1 MTTYLETPVIDKK
14 VKHPARWLIGLVAAG
29 VLVIGAT
36 TTYTVVNRGTSKQD
50 ITALTVPVEAKDV
63 TVRISASGIV
73 QPVQSVNIS
82 PKNSGTLVQLYVE
95 QGDKVTQGQIIAKMD
110 SADIQAR
117 IAEARANLAQNQAQL
132 DQVVAGNR
140 PQEIDQAKAR
150 LAQAEAQLAQ
160 ARAGNRPQEIAQAQA
175 QVDAAQAKAKYTT
188 EQLKRY
194 QSLYQQGAEKKQLL
208 DQAISEDNAA
218 KASLLEAEK
227 RLSLQ
232 QIGTRSEEIS
242 QKEATVAESRA
253 ALQLS
258 QAGSRPE
265 EIAQRKAAV
274 GAAQAKLK
282 TEQVNLDNT
291 IIRAPFSGIVTQKYA
306 NVGAYV
312 TPTTSASS
320 SASATSSSV
329 VAVARGLEVL
339 ASVPE
344 ADIGRIKQGQQV
356 EIVADAYPDQVFKG
370 HVRLIAP
377 EAVKEEGVTL
387 FQIRVAIDTGRDK
400 LRSGLNVN
408 MTFLGDKVQD
418 ALLVPTVAIVT
429 EKGNT
434 GVLVPDAK
442 NKPQFRP
449 VTIGAQ
455 IKDQT
460 QILEGVKGGDRIFL
474 NPPADYMIQKKQE
487 QEKK

>member
-1 MTTYLETPVIDKK
+1 MTIYLEKPVIDKK
-14 VKHPARWLIGLVAAG
+14 IKHPLPWFIGLAAAG

-36 TTYTVVNRGTSKQD
+36 TTYTIVNRETSKQD
-50 ITALTVPVEAKDV
+50 IAALTVPVEVKDV
-63 TVRISASGIV
+63 TVRISASGKV

-82 PKNSGTLVQLYVE
+82 PKNSGTLVELYVE
-95 QGDKVTQGQIIAKMD
+95 QGDKVSQGQIIAKMD

-132 DQVVAGNR
+132 DQVLAGNR
-140 PQEIDQAKAR
+140 PQEIAQAKAR

-175 QVDAAQAKAKYTT
+175 QVDAAQAKAKYTS

-218 KASLLEAEK
+218 KASLQEAQK

-242 QKEATVAESRA
+242 QKEAAVAESRA

-258 QAGSRPE
+258 QAGYRPE

-274 GAAQAKLK
+274 AAAKAKLQ
-282 TEQVNLDNT
+282 TEQVNLNNT

-387 FQIRVAIDTGRDK
+387 FQIRVSIDTGRDK
-400 LRSGLNVN
+400 LRSGLNVD

-434 GVLVPDAK
+434 GVLIPDAK
-442 NKPQFRP
+442 NKPQFHP
-449 VTIGAQ
+449 ITIGAQ

-460 QILEGVKGGDRIFL
+460 QILEGLQGGDRIFL
-474 NPPADYMIQKKQE
+474 NPPADYMMQKKKE